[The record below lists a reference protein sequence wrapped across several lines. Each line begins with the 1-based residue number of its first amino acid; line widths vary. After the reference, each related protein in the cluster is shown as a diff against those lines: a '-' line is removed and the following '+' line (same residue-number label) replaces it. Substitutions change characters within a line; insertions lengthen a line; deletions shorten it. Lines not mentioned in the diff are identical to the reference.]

1 MTLVADAKSD
11 EVPPEVTEEIDGIE
25 SNLKVRQRRRRRRQV
40 AAAPEEKKP
49 PPPSSPP
56 PPTPAPVQQLPE
68 EASVE
73 PEEPENPPQE
83 LGKVRLPRGFSTFTD
98 LLSSLVPS
106 SGHRQC

>member
-25 SNLKVRQRRRRRRQV
+25 SNLKVRQRRRRRQRQV
-40 AAAPEEKKP
+40 AAAPEEKKPPP

-68 EASVE
+68 EAGVD

-83 LGKVRLPRGFSTFTD
+83 LGKVRLPRGFFTFTD
-98 LLSSLVPS
+98 LLSSLVPF
-106 SGHRQC
+106 QN